1 MKREPSLSLLLWV
14 VAAGFFMQ
22 ALDTTIVNTALPAM
36 ARSLGESPLRMQ
48 SVVIGYSLTMALF
61 IPASG
66 WIADRF
72 GIRRVFLAA
81 IAVFS
86 LGSLLCAL
94 SQALWQLVAARVL
107 QGAGGALLMPV
118 GRLAVLRQVPR
129 ERFLAAMSF
138 VTIPGLVGPLI
149 GPTLGG
155 WLTEAASWH
164 WVFLINLPVGLI
176 GAFAAARAMPS
187 GRLAESPP
195 FDLSGFGLLA
205 VSMVTISIALDG
217 LGEMGMRRATVLIL
231 LFMGLASLAGY
242 WLHAARKAQPLFA
255 LSLFETNTFSVGLI
269 GNLFARIGAG
279 SMPFLIPLLLQVS
292 LGYTPM
298 QSGMMMIPTA
308 LAAIAA
314 KRVAAGVI
322 GRWGYRRVLV
332 GNTLMVGAMIAS
344 FGLFSP
350 EQPMWLRLVQL
361 TVFGAVNSMQ
371 FSAMNTITLLDLR
384 QEQKSSGNSLLSMVM
399 MLSMSLGVA
408 VAGALLAAFG
418 DEYGAHDAAAAGGV
432 AAGAGDTELA
442 GAAVAAHS
450 VATAAGHTLDAF
462 HATFVCV
469 GVITCASAW
478 VFAQLAPVARDR
490 VRGGEDASEPG

>member
-1 MKREPSLSLLLWV
+1 MQREPSLGLLLWV
-14 VAAGFFMQ
+14 VAASFFMQ

-48 SVVIGYSLTMALF
+48 SVVIGYSLTTAML

-72 GIRRVFLAA
+72 GIRPVFLCA
-81 IAVFS
+81 IGIFS

-107 QGAGGALLMPV
+107 QGIGGALLMPV
-118 GRLAVLRQVPR
+118 GRLAVLRVVPR

-155 WLTEAASWH
+155 WLTQAVSWH

-176 GAFAAARAMPS
+176 GAIAAAKAMPS
-187 GRLAESPP
+187 GRLEDNPP
-195 FDLSGFGLLA
+195 FDLPGFALLA
-205 VSMVTISIALDG
+205 VSMVSISISLDG
-217 LGEMGMRRATVLIL
+217 LGELGMRRATVMIL
-231 LFMGLASLAGY
+231 LFMGLAALAGY
-242 WLHAARKAQPLFA
+242 WLHAARRPQPLFA

-292 LGYTPM
+292 LGYSPM
-298 QSGMMMIPTA
+298 ESGLMMIPTA
-308 LAAIAA
+308 LAAMAV
-314 KRVAAGVI
+314 KRYATTII
-322 GRWGYRRVLV
+322 GSLGYRRVLI
-332 GNTLMVGAMIAS
+332 GNTLMVGAAIAS
-344 FGLFSP
+344 FGLFSA

-361 TVFGAVNSMQ
+361 TFFGAVNSMQ

-384 QEQKSSGNSLLSMVM
+384 SEQKSSGNSLLSMVM

-418 DEYGAHDAAAAGGV
+418 DEYGAQAAAAAGNAADAELASASV
-432 AAGAGDTELA
+432 TAAAGA
-442 GAAVAAHS
+442 VAA
-450 VATAAGHTLDAF
+450 HTLDAF

-469 GVITCASAW
+469 GLITCASAW
-478 VFAQLAPVARDR
+478 VFAQLAPVPREK
-490 VRGGEDASEPG
+490 VASAAQTEVD